1 MTEPTPVFSL
11 GRRQTR
17 VISSIQRHRARNREQ
32 ARPPLQPQPQPPP
45 TPAPVDFKARIW
57 CIYPCANHAVRNKMS
72 WISGNTITSVLQNIR
87 AQIKDPGIFGA
98 IEVRNLRGCISLAVK
113 NQRFVQLCRKL
124 VRNWLTRRLKSN
136 GAEDLVTGEVP
147 KKPVVFVDWPARRT
161 YTFEATTIRRLM
173 LDRVLQSS
181 YLFPTYGLP
190 RNPYTNVDL
199 TYSQYACVLNQLRV
213 HQMTHWALEA
223 LLSCNYETELLK
235 RKFGETIGQHI
246 MNTQLT
252 ALNSPDATELVHQ
265 FIDDEHHRNHAH
277 FCSDLYMWGLN
288 NRRGMNRIEVW
299 IKLCRDYYML
309 KYNFATMEEMT
320 KEILRIRSRARA
332 ICSSPPSEIMAKQAA
347 MFKQKLLDERAR
359 QQRVGG
365 LPAPNSTE

>member
-17 VISSIQRHRARNREQ
+17 VISSIQRHRARNRGRAQ
-32 ARPPLQPQPQPPP
+32 QRPYPPPPLAAPPP
-45 TPAPVDFKARIW
+45 HVDFKVRIW
-57 CIYPCANHAVRNKMS
+57 CIYPCENHNVRNKMS
-72 WISGNTITSVLQNIR
+72 WIRGNTITSILQD
-87 AQIKDPGIFGA
+87 IKVQMKNPGIFGA
-98 IEVRNLRGCISLAVK
+98 AETRNLRGCISLAVK
-113 NQRFVQLCRKL
+113 NQRFIQLCRKL

-147 KKPVVFVDWPARRT
+147 KRPVVFVDWPARRT

-199 TYSQYACVLNQLRV
+199 TYSQYACVLNQLRAY
-213 HQMTHWALEA
+213 QATHWALEA
-223 LLSCNYETELLK
+223 LISCNYDTELLK
-235 RKFGETIGQHI
+235 KKFGETIGQHI
-246 MNTQLT
+246 MKTQLT
-252 ALNSPDATELVHQ
+252 ALNTSDAIELVHQ
-265 FIDDEHHRNHAH
+265 FIDDEHHRNDKH

-288 NRRGMNRIEVW
+288 NRGGMNRIEAW
-299 IKLCRDYYML
+299 IKLCRDYFMV

-320 KEILRIRSRARA
+320 KEIIRIRSRARTL
-332 ICSSPPSEIMAKQAA
+332 CSWRPHEIMAKKAA
-347 MFKQKLLDERAR
+347 MFKQKLLHERAR
-359 QQRVGG
+359 QQRAGG
-365 LPAPNSTE
+365 SPVSTSTE

>member
-1 MTEPTPVFSL
+1 MSEPTSPFSL
-11 GRRQTR
+11 GRRPTR
-17 VISSIQRHRARNREQ
+17 IISSIERHRVRNR
-32 ARPPLQPQPQPPP
+32 ARARLPLQPQLQLQPPQ
-45 TPAPVDFKARIW
+45 TPLDFKARVW
-57 CIYPCANHAVRNKMS
+57 CIYPCANDAVRNKMC
-72 WISGNTITSVLQNIR
+72 WISGNTITSVLQNIK
-87 AQIKDPGIFGA
+87 AQMKDPGIFGA
-98 IEVRNLRGCISLAVK
+98 TEMRNLRGCISLAVK
-113 NQRFVQLCRKL
+113 NQRFVQLCRML
-124 VRNWLTRRLKSN
+124 LRNWLARRLKSN

-161 YTFEATTIRRLM
+161 YTFEANTIRRFM

-181 YLFPTYGLP
+181 YLFATYAMP

-199 TYSQYACVLNQLRV
+199 TYSQYACVLNQLRA

-223 LLSCNYETELLK
+223 LLSCNYDTELLK
-235 RKFGETIGQHI
+235 KKFGETIGQHI

-252 ALNSPDATELVHQ
+252 ALNNPEAIDIVHQ
-265 FIDDEHHRNHAH
+265 FIDDEHHRNGDY

-288 NRRGMNRIEVW
+288 NRGGMNRIETW

-320 KEILRIRSRARA
+320 KEILRIRSRAKT
-332 ICSSPPSEIMAKQAA
+332 ICSSPPAEIMAKKSA

-359 QQRVGG
+359 QRRAGESPV
-365 LPAPNSTE
+365 STSSQ